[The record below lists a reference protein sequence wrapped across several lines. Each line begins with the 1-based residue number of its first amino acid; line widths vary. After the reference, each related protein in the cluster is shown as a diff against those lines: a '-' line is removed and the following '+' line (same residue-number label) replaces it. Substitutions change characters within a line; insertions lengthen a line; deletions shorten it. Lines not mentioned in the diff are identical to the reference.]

1 MCSGRSCA
9 KGQDTTISTWDTG
22 DYGDS
27 EIPKEYRDFD
37 FEIALFEIGMC
48 ICSLVVLMGGRFVR
62 FQQSL
67 YMDLLVSRED
77 YGGRVQRYKRFRK
90 QLKHTSFIYL
100 KTRTTSRMVHH

>member
-1 MCSGRSCA
+1 VCSGRSCA

-27 EIPKEYRDFD
+27 EIPKEYGDFD
-37 FEIALFEIGMC
+37 FEITLFKIGMC
-48 ICSLVVLMGGRFVR
+48 IFSHVVLMEGRFVR

-77 YGGRVQRYKRFRK
+77 YDGRVRRYRQFRK
-90 QLKHTSFIYL
+90 LLKHTSFIYL
-100 KTRTTSRMVHH
+100 KTRTTSCMVHH